1 MYIVIIISF
10 IQQDGGQ
17 IMYDYLYQPWPWYI
31 AGPILGLIVPVLLIA
46 GGKVF
51 GISSSLR
58 HACSACG
65 LSGLEYFRYDW
76 KKSGL
81 WNLVFVAGIMIGGFL
96 GGYLFVNPEPINISE
111 STISDLT
118 ALGITN
124 FNGFVPPEIF
134 NWAALGSGTGIV
146 VLVLGGFLVGFG
158 ARYAGGCTSGH
169 GISGLANMQFASLM
183 AVTGFFTGGI
193 IMTYL
198 VLPYILGGVSP

>member
-1 MYIVIIISF
+1 
-10 IQQDGGQ
+10 
-17 IMYDYLYQPWPWYI
+17 MYDYLYQPWPWYI
-31 AGPILGLIVPVLLIA
+31 AGPILGLIVPMLLIA
-46 GGKVF
+46 GGRVF

-81 WNLVFVAGIMIGGFL
+81 WNLIFVAGIMIGGFL

-111 STISDLT
+111 STISDLMV
-118 ALGITN
+118 LGITN
-124 FNGFVPPEIF
+124 FSGFVPPEIF
-134 NWAALGSGTGIV
+134 NWAALGSGTGIA
-146 VLVLGGFLVGFG
+146 VLVGGGFLVGFG

-169 GISGLANMQFASLM
+169 GISGLANLQLASLM
-183 AVTGFFTGGI
+183 AVTGFFIGGI

-198 VLPYILGGVSP
+198 ILPFILGGVSL

>member
-1 MYIVIIISF
+1 
-10 IQQDGGQ
+10 
-17 IMYDYLYQPWPWYI
+17 MYDYLYQPWPWYI
-31 AGPILGLIVPVLLIA
+31 AGPVLGLIVPLLLIA

-65 LSGLEYFRYDW
+65 ISGLEYFRYDW

-81 WNLVFVAGIMIGGFL
+81 WNLVFVAGIIIGGFL
-96 GGYLFVNPEPINISE
+96 SGYLFVNPAPINISE
-111 STISDLT
+111 STISDLM
-118 ALGITN
+118 ALGIIN
-124 FNGFVPPEIF
+124 FKGFVPPEIF
-134 NWAALGSGTGIV
+134 NWAALGSGTGIA

-169 GISGLANMQFASLM
+169 GISGLANLQFASLM

-198 VLPYILGGVSP
+198 VLPYILAGVSP